1 MAPGFSLSG
10 ISGFISAAGA
20 ASGAAGGA
28 ALGTGAIAA
37 IGGAAA
43 GGAVLAV
50 SKSGGEELPM
60 ETVVELGDV
69 ASEPLP
75 PATPTT
81 TTSSP
86 PSPPTGDTKPVACFA
101 MDPNPAVVVKG
112 EPLRLDGSCSRADRE
127 GDRGDRIEQYVWD
140 FSDGRQKTGRVV
152 TIVFREAGNYEV
164 TLTVT
169 DGDTSVRARSNQDSL
184 TRQIVV
190 EERIE
195 ACFTVTDADFGTG
208 CKIRVDASCSKG
220 DIMSYEWVFS
230 DGIGS
235 YSYSGQTVV
244 KDRMNCS
251 VPFASRFAHGEKRE
265 RARHDHEIR
274 RGAVST
280 RGRIQGLAPDGSHGA
295 SRSEVGKRDPRG
307 TPRVERYPNRGAP
320 LGGSEPL
327 SPGGT
332 GGCQPCHGAAHWCLV
347 VERCPSTRVRFYV
360 WSRCR

>member
-1 MAPGFSLSG
+1 
-10 ISGFISAAGA
+10 
-20 ASGAAGGA
+20 
-28 ALGTGAIAA
+28 
-37 IGGAAA
+37 
-43 GGAVLAV
+43 
-50 SKSGGEELPM
+50 
-60 ETVVELGDV
+60 
-69 ASEPLP
+69 
-75 PATPTT
+75 
-81 TTSSP
+81 
-86 PSPPTGDTKPVACFA
+86 
-101 MDPNPAVVVKG
+101 
-112 EPLRLDGSCSRADRE
+112 
-127 GDRGDRIEQYVWD
+127 
-140 FSDGRQKTGRVV
+140 
-152 TIVFREAGNYEV
+152 V

-244 KDRMNCS
+244 KDRVNCS
-251 VPFASRFAHGEKRE
+251 VPFASRFATVKNANGHDTTTKSVVVQYS
-265 RARHDHEIR
+265 RAEGS
-274 RGAVST
+274 RGSRQMDLMARLEATSGSAILGVRLVSN
-280 RGRIQGLAPDGSHGA
+280 
-295 SRSEVGKRDPRG
+295 E
-307 TPRVERYPNRGAP
+307 YPNRGAP
-320 LGGSEPL
+320 HGGSEPL